1 MGNKEPEM
9 SKSDTVQA
17 AIQSAVNDAYE
28 HSAKIAEMWNH
39 PDVRELIELAQFLRS
54 KKRFDHE

>member
-1 MGNKEPEM
+1 M
-9 SKSDTVQA
+9 SKSDAVQTV
-17 AIQSAVNDAYE
+17 IQNAVNDAYE

-54 KKRFDHE
+54 KKRFDHD